1 MSKRK
6 HSKYYGEI
14 TIPLLKQELR
24 LRKAKL
30 SGKKHQ
36 LIERLESYDRND
48 SFGHQLV
55 QAEQFNMHVPEQ
67 SVYKDINSETQM
79 PTVTEEQV
87 KIYMDLYGQDL
98 KENSKATYKAKF
110 LRSIRLASQKEN
122 VYICG
127 RVSKNASIMWTS
139 RWIVS
144 VLYNNA
150 SMNVLQ
156 TWALKHTLR
165 IHQSARCTPA
175 NVYAIAI
182 DHDCQDKSPEDMFLQ
197 SIHVT
202 AITHDEQ
209 ELIEIKT
216 RGQRTAWLLS
226 GSGGY
231 LVFYMSYQ
239 VQSPSQHVPFCSKLH
254 DLLKPFPQSFGFSF

>member
-6 HSKYYGEI
+6 HSKDYGEM

-48 SFGHQLV
+48 NFGHQLV
-55 QAEQFNMHVPEQ
+55 HAEQFNINVPEQ
-67 SVYKDINSETQM
+67 SGYKDINSETQM

-98 KENSKATYKAKF
+98 KENSKAMYTSKF

-127 RVSKNASIMWTS
+127 RVSAEMYKKCI
-139 RWIVS
+139 
-144 VLYNNA
+144 YN
-150 SMNVLQ
+150 
-156 TWALKHTLR
+156 
-165 IHQSARCTPA
+165 
-175 NVYAIAI
+175 
-182 DHDCQDKSPEDMFLQ
+182 
-197 SIHVT
+197 
-202 AITHDEQ
+202 
-209 ELIEIKT
+209 
-216 RGQRTAWLLS
+216 
-226 GSGGY
+226 
-231 LVFYMSYQ
+231 
-239 VQSPSQHVPFCSKLH
+239 KL
-254 DLLKPFPQSFGFSF
+254 F